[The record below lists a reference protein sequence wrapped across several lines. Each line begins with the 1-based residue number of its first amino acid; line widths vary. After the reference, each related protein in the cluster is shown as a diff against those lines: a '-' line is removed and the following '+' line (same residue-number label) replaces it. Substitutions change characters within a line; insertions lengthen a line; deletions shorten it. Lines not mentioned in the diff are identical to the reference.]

1 MFSSAFQAER
11 VRQSRQRTVKE
22 PRKAFVMNLDKIIA
36 VRNNKTVFRDGERCL
51 KIFCEDYSKSDVLN
65 EALNQA
71 LVEKTGLNIP
81 KITEVTTINGKWA
94 IVSEYIKG
102 KTLER
107 LICENPK
114 KKDEYIENLVD
125 IQMEINSKDCPELS
139 RITDKMNRSIGR
151 TDLPATVRYDL
162 FTRLESMPGH
172 NKVCHGDL
180 NPSNVIISDDGT
192 PFVIDWPHAS
202 QGDAAADAA
211 FTYLC
216 FGLDGDIS
224 GADKY
229 LGLFCKKTGIEL
241 QNVQKWLPIAAASRI
256 VRGNAKKREFLCH
269 WINASECK

>member
-1 MFSSAFQAER
+1 
-11 VRQSRQRTVKE
+11 
-22 PRKAFVMNLDKIIA
+22 MNLDKIIA

-125 IQMEINSKDCPELS
+125 IQMEINSKDCPELI
-139 RITDKMNRSIGR
+139 RLTDKMIRSIGR
-151 TDLPATVRYDL
+151 TDLPTTVRYDL